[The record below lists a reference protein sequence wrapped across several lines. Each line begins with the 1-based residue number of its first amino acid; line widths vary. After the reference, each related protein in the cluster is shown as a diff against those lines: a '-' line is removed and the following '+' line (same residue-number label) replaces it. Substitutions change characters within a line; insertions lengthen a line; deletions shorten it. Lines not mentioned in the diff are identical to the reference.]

1 MGKHTQVALTL
12 TRGIGLTSQGRSQQ
26 TLVPREDALRLP
38 TLTVHPPIPTALGPL
53 AKSPHHLP
61 PVAALRPLPPLV
73 PAVQGD
79 HRRAD
84 AQFLPAKVMALLA
97 VERRVGQHPVVAD
110 HQRRLD

>member
-1 MGKHTQVALTL
+1 MGKYTQIAFAR
-12 TRGIGLTSQGRSQQ
+12 TRGIGLTPQGRAQQ
-26 TLVPREDALRLP
+26 TLVPREDTFRLP
-38 TLTVHPPIPTALGPL
+38 TLTVHPPIPAVLRPL

-61 PVAALRPLPPLV
+61 TVAGLRPPPPLV

-84 AQFLPAKVMALLA
+84 AQLLPAEAVALLA

-110 HQRRLD
+110 H